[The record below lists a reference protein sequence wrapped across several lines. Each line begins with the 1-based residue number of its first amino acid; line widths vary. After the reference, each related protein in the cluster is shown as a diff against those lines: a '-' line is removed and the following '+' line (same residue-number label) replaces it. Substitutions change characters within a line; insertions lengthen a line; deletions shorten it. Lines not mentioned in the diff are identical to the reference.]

1 MKSIVFIGMD
11 VHKNSYSLCCY
22 DKESG
27 EISREIKCAADVKL
41 VKNYIEGIKKDLGE
55 DTIIKCGYEA
65 GCLGFSLYKLLKALD
80 IDCDILAPTTMQSS
94 TKTK

>member
-27 EISREIKCAADVKL
+27 EMSREIKCDADVKL
-41 VKNYIEGIKKDLGE
+41 VKNYMERIKK
-55 DTIIKCGYEA
+55 I
-65 GCLGFSLYKLLKALD
+65 
-80 IDCDILAPTTMQSS
+80 
-94 TKTK
+94 